1 MSVREFQDALLARNL
16 VARIADTDPVDAGE
30 PEAAPE
36 GLSTG
41 PTSLA
46 TPTEQASAEPT
57 IALASKRACGGAC
70 NPPMDPT
77 VQEFSDAVM
86 AERIASTI
94 KSV

>member
-16 VARIADTDPVDAGE
+16 VTRIANSDPVDLDVEGF
-30 PEAAPE
+30 EA
-36 GLSTG
+36 G

-46 TPTEQASAEPT
+46 TPSEAGAK
-57 IALASKRACGGAC
+57 LACGGSC

-86 AERIASTI
+86 AERVASTV
-94 KSV
+94 KSA